1 MTTEEDFHRHLD
13 AHPEDHTARMVFAD
27 YLDEQGDPRG
37 PGYRALGK
45 LKRRAYRYGESGI
58 TAMVK
63 PEHFVGRELNQ
74 KADPNHDFARF
85 PEDWYTAIPNS
96 RQDINWTQFPSRH
109 EAENA
114 IALGF
119 SKLPPERQQ
128 ELLQDPVQMQ
138 RRVRMARKRRL
149 LNSSN

>member
-1 MTTEEDFHRHLD
+1 
-13 AHPEDHTARMVFAD
+13 MVFAD
-27 YLDEQGDPRG
+27 WLDEQGDPRG

-45 LKRRAYRYGESGI
+45 LKRRAYRYGESGV
-58 TAMVK
+58 TAMSQ
-63 PEHFVGRELNQ
+63 PEHFVGRELNR
-74 KADPNHDFARF
+74 KHYHDPVHDFARF
-85 PEDWYTAIPNS
+85 PEDWYTTIPNS
-96 RQDINWTQFPSRH
+96 RQDIYWTQFPSRR

-119 SKLPPERQQ
+119 AQLPPERQQ